1 MRDRELYRTLLGL
14 TDPWDVVDVE
24 VELKERSV
32 VVYVAYRSD
41 AEVLCPECGGKC
53 PRHDTRTR
61 SWRHL
66 DTMQYRTVLTA
77 EVPRSKCDEHGVRQ
91 VKVPWAEDKAR
102 FTALFECLV
111 IDWLHHA
118 SIQAVAEMLDLTWD
132 EVAGIQERAVRRGLA
147 RRKLEAPPLLGVDET
162 SFQKRHQYVTV
173 VSDLERGRV
182 LHVADERTKESL
194 KSFFSKLTP
203 EQRSAISAVAMDMF
217 APYIETTR
225 EMLPNGD
232 DLINFDKF
240 HVAKHLSEAVNKV
253 RLEEHRELLKDGDT
267 RLKNTRYLW
276 LRNPEKMTPEQDRS
290 FAPLRKSNLRVARAW
305 AMKETAMG
313 LWGYTQPRSAEKA
326 WKRLLAWMARSRL
339 EPMVKVGRMIRRHF
353 KGVLNAVLTGI
364 TNAMAEGLNSRIQW
378 VKRQACGF
386 RNRER
391 FRNAIYFH
399 LGGLEL
405 YPELSR

>member
-1 MRDRELYRTLLGL
+1 MHDRELYRTLLGL

-24 VELKERSV
+24 VAMAERSV
-32 VVYVAYRSD
+32 VVYVAYRSNAD
-41 AEVLCPECGGKC
+41 VLCPECGARC
-53 PRHDTRTR
+53 SRHDTRTR

-77 EVPRSKCDEHGVRQ
+77 EVPRSKCDEHGVKQ

-102 FTALFECLV
+102 FTALFERLV

-118 SIQAVAEMLDLTWD
+118 SIQAVAEMLDLSWD

-147 RRKLEAPPLLGVDET
+147 RRKLKAPRLVGVDET

-173 VSDLERGRV
+173 VSDLEGGRV
-182 LHVADERTKESL
+182 LYVADGRTKESL

-203 EQRSAISAVAMDMF
+203 RERASISAVALDMF
-217 APYIETTR
+217 GPYIEVIR
-225 EMLPNGD
+225 AMLPNGD
-232 DLINFDKF
+232 DLISFDKF
-240 HVAKHLSEAVNKV
+240 HIAKHLSEAVNKV
-253 RLEEHRELLKDGDT
+253 RLEEHRDLLREGDT
-267 RLKNTRYLW
+267 RLKNTRFMW
-276 LRNPEKMTPEQDRS
+276 LRNPEKMSPEQERA

-313 LWGYTQPRSAEKA
+313 LWGYAQPASAEKA

-339 EPMVKVGRMIRRHF
+339 DPMVRVGRMIRAHF
-353 KGVLNAVLTGI
+353 KGVLNAVVTGI

-378 VKRQACGF
+378 IKRQACGF

-405 YPELSR
+405 YPELTR